1 MTAPLTIYGDP
12 GSGNCL
18 KVKWVAAHLG
28 IPTVWRD
35 VDVPGGG
42 TRTPEFLALNPA
54 GRVPIVVRP
63 DGAVLSESNAII
75 LYLAEGS
82 SLVPEAPFD
91 RARML
96 QWMFWEQYSH
106 EPYIAVR
113 RYQLHYLKRA
123 PEDLDPRLAE
133 RGGDALRLMAA
144 TLARSAFMAGDALTL
159 ADVALVAYT
168 RMAHEGGFDL
178 AAYPA
183 VRAWVGRVEAGL
195 GIGAYAGPA

>member
-1 MTAPLTIYGDP
+1 MSNRSRPAKLPAYRSDEGADERTADDLWRP
-12 GSGNCL
+12 GLRNCL

-28 IPTVWRD
+28 IPAVWRD

-54 GRVPIVVRP
+54 GRVPIVVLP

-75 LYLAEGS
+75 VYLAEGS
-82 SLVPEAPFD
+82 ALIPEAALP

-113 RYQLHYLKRA
+113 RYQLHYLKA
-123 PEDLDPRLAE
+123 GAGDLDPKLAE
-133 RGGDALRLMAA
+133 RAPTPCG
-144 TLARSAFMAGDALTL
+144 
-159 ADVALVAYT
+159 
-168 RMAHEGGFDL
+168 
-178 AAYPA
+178 
-183 VRAWVGRVEAGL
+183 
-195 GIGAYAGPA
+195 